1 MQAILSINDFAL
13 ADAGIP
19 SAMITSD
26 SEYLGFSAERR
37 EGVRGSVFFGGSA
50 EPARWVAW
58 FQCPDAAGRDAMMR
72 VIAQARGRMLYLVA
86 QQDAYAQDLVST
98 QAAVTGI
105 DATRGSGLDLFVTFE
120 ADDSVWVAI
129 EQQQRTKTFTS
140 ALDHRMY
147 LDVPGNV
154 PTTPLVRLVP
164 SAQRTTR
171 TADVGW
177 TYRRRFRI
185 TNLSDVPLI
194 RYPVLIPLGSTTA
207 LTTTKAMA
215 NGDDVRVWL
224 DGLEQ
229 MRTLKTWDTSDSR
242 IWVTVPQIPA
252 DGGSVIYDVV
262 YGNPSAGAP
271 PELAYPERPII
282 DLGQSTNASWR
293 YRSNAGYAIT
303 GDPDFTTT
311 YQGMGLW
318 QTGGPND
325 PFADMGVPASWR
337 TELTFDSPAD
347 TDDRFAA
354 RTAFDSLTPTVRM
367 GIMNIVRRRNRDDL
381 GDIEETD
388 VLDNADTRDAVTI
401 YHPLGLSHITT
412 TIDYIQFGDV
422 ARQKEVTTTVGDT
435 SETTTVDVLTEPST
449 GSLRFVVATRD
460 SAASSW
466 ILRYDKSNDT
476 GDWVDGELVDVDT
489 DTVALDMDLAGIKHL
504 ALAAWPVFVRDGV
517 TFHAMT
523 LTMTAD
529 TILTIDTTNLL
540 IEEIGSEQEIY
551 EVATELR
558 LGGGANAAAPYSA
571 LLVGNARSASGAG
584 TPRVAM
590 ALDQG
595 LEIDADA
602 RTHTIWDE
610 DFFELQEVVSAH
622 AVRAVSGFDESGDTV
637 EYRDSAWLPLVPPLA
652 TLPNGAFD
660 ADIASWEL
668 GNVTTDMTA
677 TPSWDDTI
685 GGDQDGSLKVAITPN
700 TAASGASAEMISTRF
715 YDVYNRESVEV
726 AAWVRTSHANIRP
739 LLQVL
744 WYHSDSDTPV
754 ATSTETSWT
763 PVADTS
769 YERVF
774 AARVP
779 AGATRYRVCL
789 LTKTAASSATGYALF
804 DDVSLND
811 ANLFVSDVSMG
822 GLAVE
827 TCIRG
832 RFV

>member
-1 MQAILSINDFAL
+1 MPDILSINDFL
-13 ADAGIP
+13 LSDAGIKP
-19 SAMITSD
+19 AMITSD

-37 EGVRGSVFFGGSA
+37 AGVRGSVFFGGSA

-58 FQCPDAAGRDAMMR
+58 FQCPDMAGRDALMR
-72 VIAQARGRMLYLVA
+72 VLAQARGRMLYLVA
-86 QQDAYAQDLVST
+86 QRGAYGQELVTT
-98 QAAVTGI
+98 QAAVVGI
-105 DATRGSGLDLFVTFE
+105 DDSRGSALDLFVSFE
-120 ADDSVWVAI
+120 ADDSVWVGL
-129 EQQQRTKTFTS
+129 EQTQRSKTFVS

-147 LDVPGNV
+147 LEVPGNV
-154 PTTPLVRLVP
+154 PTTPVVRLVP

-185 TNLSDVPLI
+185 TNLGDVPLI

-215 NGDDVRVWL
+215 NGNDIRVWL

-262 YGNPSAGAP
+262 YGNPTAGAP
-271 PELAYPERPII
+271 PELTYPELPII
-282 DLGQSTNASWR
+282 DLGQSTNASWY
-293 YRSNAGYAIT
+293 YRTDETYVDET
-303 GDPDFTTT
+303 PVLT

-318 QTGGPND
+318 HTGPPED
-325 PFADMGVPASWR
+325 PYADMGVPAAWR
-337 TELTFDSPAD
+337 TELTFDNPSDQDAKTTSRSV
-347 TDDRFAA
+347 TDD
-354 RTAFDSLTPTVRM
+354 AFHPTVRM
-367 GIMNIVRRRNRDDL
+367 GLMEIARQRPRDATVNF
-381 GDIEETD
+381 EEVD
-388 VLDNADTRDAVTI
+388 YRDNSDTRDAITL
-401 YHPLGLSHITT
+401 YHPLGITNLAT
-412 TIDYIQFGDV
+412 TISYIQFGNV
-422 ARQKEVTTTVGDT
+422 KAQKEVTTTVGDT
-435 SETTTVDVLTEPST
+435 STTETVDVLTQPSG
-449 GSLRFVVATRD
+449 GSLLFVVATRD

-466 ILRYDKSNDT
+466 TTPYVHATDT
-476 GDWVDGELVDVDT
+476 GNWSIGGVFTGFDT
-489 DTVALDMDLAGIKHL
+489 ESLSLNLALGGAKQV
-504 ALAAWPVFVRDGV
+504 ALAAWPGTSRDGV
-517 TFHAMT
+517 TAHFMT
-523 LTMTAD
+523 LRMTAD
-529 TILTIDTTNLL
+529 TVLTIDTTNLL

-622 AVRAVSGFDESGDTV
+622 AIRAVSGFDESGDTV

-685 GGDQDGSLKVAITPN
+685 GGDQDGALKVAITPN
-700 TAASGASAEMISTRF
+700 TAGSGASAEMISTRY

-739 LLQVL
+739 LLQIL
-744 WYHSDSDTPV
+744 WYHRDSDTPV
-754 ATSTETSWT
+754 ATSTESAWT

-769 YERVF
+769 YERVL

-789 LTKTAASSATGYALF
+789 LTKTAASSATGYALW

-811 ANLFVSDVSMG
+811 ANLYVSDVALG